1 MRILLWRTNS
11 THRGRICHQNRKRR
25 RYQNQDQMYPSSF
38 LSRSQVHSLQ
48 ARKTKIAGA
57 KRQVV
62 RPQALRHL
70 IPLVW
75 RESVQLRAYSAEQAP
90 TRRSLRVH
98 RLRSVWHRVIFLPV
112 RWQPLTRLRH
122 RVVWTRGFKGTT
134 RQCVQL
140 FKLGYGRRRIAFI
153 GEAGRR

>member
-1 MRILLWRTNS
+1 
-11 THRGRICHQNRKRR
+11 
-25 RYQNQDQMYPSSF
+25 MYPLSF
-38 LSRSQVHSLQ
+38 PSRSQAHSLQ

-98 RLRSVWHRVIFLPV
+98 RRRSVWHRVISLSMTVMITMLCPHTGSTTLPDWHAGEWFACTLCTEACPRRSMYHSKARFVFFLS
-112 RWQPLTRLRH
+112 
-122 RVVWTRGFKGTT
+122 
-134 RQCVQL
+134 L
-140 FKLGYGRRRIAFI
+140 FLWPMEMHYYY
-153 GEAGRR
+153 